1 MMVPTPAHGRLEDVE
16 PPSRTRT
23 NSHGA
28 VDRHLPI
35 AGRSPELDR
44 LTELAA
50 RLVGAPSAQVSLLTD
65 VQTIAAG
72 NGLAEGVNGSQ
83 GPLGDSLCTVASGL
97 DGPLIIGDT
106 ANDDR
111 VAHLP
116 PVSSGA
122 VGAYLGVPL
131 KDSSDQ
137 VIGVLCVFGPT
148 ARAWSAF
155 DVGVI
160 EELAGAVLAQL
171 ELAAVT
177 TEYGADRLRW
187 EAAVDAAGIGSFV
200 WDLPTDRLDWDER
213 MQALFGYA
221 PGEFAFRVADTFDRI
236 HPEDRP
242 GLDDSINAAI
252 ASCSHFRAEYRVV
265 LPDGTSRWIS
275 SRGRA
280 IGDGPDAAVQL
291 VGTAHDITELRTA
304 RDEAARLLEE
314 MATGF
319 ARVDGEWRLT
329 YLNNVGSRVAGL
341 AAEDI
346 VGKVCWDVF
355 PGLDDSEFGPLLR
368 RAVDTGQV
376 QEVEAWYDHLAGWY
390 DVRAVPDEHGLSLFF
405 LEVTARHQERQ
416 RADVATARLELLA
429 LVGSELAAASLEPHG
444 AVARLAQLM
453 VPVLAD
459 WSLVSLV
466 EGAEVRDVAFWHRDP
481 ALQDVVATYAATRLI
496 GRERLGVVDEARRT
510 KQPVIIT
517 QDLTRDV
524 LPTLGS
530 EQAREALS
538 VLAPESVVAIPLT
551 ARGNLTA
558 ILTLCRGADRPA
570 ASAEEIT
577 TAREVGL
584 RAGLALDNARLYDQ
598 QRRIAEGLQRSLL
611 TAPPEPDHLQ
621 IVVRYL
627 AAAEAASVGGD
638 WFDAFLQPD
647 GATVIVIGD
656 VMGHD
661 VVAAAAMGQMR
672 SLLRGIAWHS
682 GEGPAAVLS
691 GVDAAMQGL
700 QVDTTATAVVA
711 RLEQNDD
718 ERQRGVTRVR
728 WSNAGH
734 PPPMVLNPDRSVVV
748 LGGLEADLLLGID
761 PETDRAEAALTV
773 DRGAT
778 VLLYTDGLVERRGQ
792 SLTTGLERLRRT
804 LVDLADEDLDG
815 LCDGLLDRLVPEG
828 SEDDVALVAV
838 RLHRQDRPRPAEAG
852 PNRVPPS
859 LDT

>member
-1 MMVPTPAHGRLEDVE
+1 MQTPRVTNTVGHDAVVRLL
-16 PPSRTRT
+16 RT
-23 NSHGA
+23 
-28 VDRHLPI
+28 
-35 AGRSPELDR
+35 AGQSPELDR
-44 LTELAA
+44 LTDLAA

-72 NGLAEGVNGSQ
+72 SGLAESVNGSRA
-83 GPLGDSLCTVASGL
+83 PLGDSLCTVASGL
-97 DGPLIIGDT
+97 GGPLVIGDA

-116 PVSSGA
+116 PVRSGA

-131 KDSSDQ
+131 TNSSDQ
-137 VIGVLCVFGPT
+137 MLGVLCVFGPE
-148 ARAWSAF
+148 ARSWSAF

-160 EELAGAVLAQL
+160 EQLAGAILAQL
-171 ELAAVT
+171 ELSAVT
-177 TEYGADRLRW
+177 SEYDADRLRW
-187 EAAVDAAGIGSFV
+187 EVAAEAAGIGSFV
-200 WDLPTDRLDWDER
+200 RELPTGRMDWDER
-213 MQALFGYA
+213 MQDLFGYA
-221 PGEFAFRVADTFDRI
+221 SGEFDPGVTDSFARI
-236 HPEDRP
+236 HPEDRQRLVDS
-242 GLDDSINAAI
+242 LDAAV
-252 ASCSHFRAEYRVV
+252 ADCSHFQADYRVV
-265 LPDGTSRWIS
+265 LPDGSYRWVS

-280 IGDGPDAAVQL
+280 IGGGPGTAVQL

-319 ARVDGEWRLT
+319 ARVDAEWRLI
-329 YLNNVGSRVAGL
+329 YLNNEGARVVDM
-341 AAEDI
+341 AAED
-346 VGKVCWDVF
+346 VLGKVIWDVF
-355 PGLDDSEFGPLLR
+355 PDLDDTDFGPLFR
-368 RAVDTGQV
+368 RAVDTHQV
-376 QEVEAWYDHLAGWY
+376 VQVEAWYDHLQGWY
-390 DVRAVPDEHGLSLFF
+390 DVRAVPDAQGLSLYF
-405 LEVTARHQERQ
+405 LEVTARHVARQ
-416 RADVATARLELLA
+416 RADAATARLEFLA
-429 LVGSELAAASLEPHG
+429 SVSAELAAASLEPHG

-453 VPVLAD
+453 VPGLAD
-459 WSLVSLV
+459 WCLVSLV
-466 EGAEVRDVAFWHRDP
+466 EAKEVHDVGFWHRDP
-481 ALQDVVATYAATRLI
+481 SLRDVVATYGATRLI
-496 GRERLGVVDEARRT
+496 GRERLGAVDEVRRT
-510 KQPVIIT
+510 HQTVVIAANAA
-517 QDLTRDV
+517 RDV

-530 EQAREALS
+530 DEAREALRI
-538 VLAPESVVAIPLT
+538 LAPESAVVVPLT
-551 ARGNLTA
+551 ARGSLTA
-558 ILTLCRGADRPA
+558 VLTLCRGADRPA
-570 ASAEEIT
+570 ASAEEIA
-577 TAREVGL
+577 TAQEVGL

-598 QRRIAEGLQRSLL
+598 QRRMAEGLQRSLL

-621 IVVRYL
+621 IAVRYV
-627 AAAEAASVGGD
+627 AAAETASVGGD
-638 WFDAFLQPD
+638 WFDAFLQSD

-661 VVAAAAMGQMR
+661 VVAAAAMGQLR
-672 SLLRGIAWHS
+672 SLLRGIAWYS

-734 PPPMVLNPDRSVVV
+734 PPAMVLNPDRSVVV
-748 LGGLEADLLLGID
+748 LGGIEADLLLGIE
-761 PETDRAEAALTV
+761 PGTERAEAAITL

-792 SLTTGLERLRRT
+792 SLTTGLELLRRT

-815 LCDGLLDRLVPEG
+815 LCDGLLERLVPKG

-852 PNRVPPS
+852 PNRVPPTV
-859 LDT
+859 DA